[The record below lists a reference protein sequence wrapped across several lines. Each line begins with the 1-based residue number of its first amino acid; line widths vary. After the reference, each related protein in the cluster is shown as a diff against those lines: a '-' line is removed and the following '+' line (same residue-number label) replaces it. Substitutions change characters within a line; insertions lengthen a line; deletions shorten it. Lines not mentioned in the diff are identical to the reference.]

1 MILYF
6 FNAVVENIFHNSSR
20 RPMHYKKNLWNEASE
35 RFSEYVNNLREI
47 QKIDVNAMTR
57 EILTDKEK

>member
-1 MILYF
+1 
-6 FNAVVENIFHNSSR
+6 
-20 RPMHYKKNLWNEASE
+20 MHYKKNLWNEASE